1 MYKRILS
8 GTVLTVIAVIS
19 VIFKNVC
26 LLVAA
31 GLILVGLWEFFQM
44 LEKKQVKLFKIF
56 GLILGGLIPVSIFF
70 QLPITRE
77 WQLFF
82 ILVGLFVLFLLELTR
97 REKQETIFS
106 LSGTVFGVLYVS
118 WCFSF
123 IIRIRNL
130 EEGAFLLGFLVIVV
144 KAQDIGAYFIGT
156 LLGKRP
162 LLRRVSPKKS
172 VEGSLGGVALSIV
185 LAFVFRGLLNEVS
198 IGQLFLLGLILGVI
212 GQLGDLFESLIK
224 RDCNVKDSGNL
235 IPGIGGALD
244 VMDSLIFT
252 APVFYFY
259 ITMLKDISFSHL
271 LFKSI

>member
-1 MYKRILS
+1 
-8 GTVLTVIAVIS
+8 
-19 VIFKNVC
+19 
-26 LLVAA
+26 
-31 GLILVGLWEFFQM
+31 
-44 LEKKQVKLFKIF
+44 
-56 GLILGGLIPVSIFF
+56 
-70 QLPITRE
+70 
-77 WQLFF
+77 
-82 ILVGLFVLFLLELTR
+82 
-97 REKQETIFS
+97 
-106 LSGTVFGVLYVS
+106 
-118 WCFSF
+118 
-123 IIRIRNL
+123 
-130 EEGAFLLGFLVIVV
+130 LLGFLVIVV

>member
-118 WCFSF
+118 WCFS
-123 IIRIRNL
+123 
-130 EEGAFLLGFLVIVV
+130 V
-144 KAQDIGAYFIGT
+144 
-156 LLGKRP
+156 
-162 LLRRVSPKKS
+162 
-172 VEGSLGGVALSIV
+172 LS
-185 LAFVFRGLLNEVS
+185 
-198 IGQLFLLGLILGVI
+198 
-212 GQLGDLFESLIK
+212 
-224 RDCNVKDSGNL
+224 
-235 IPGIGGALD
+235 
-244 VMDSLIFT
+244 
-252 APVFYFY
+252 
-259 ITMLKDISFSHL
+259 
-271 LFKSI
+271 